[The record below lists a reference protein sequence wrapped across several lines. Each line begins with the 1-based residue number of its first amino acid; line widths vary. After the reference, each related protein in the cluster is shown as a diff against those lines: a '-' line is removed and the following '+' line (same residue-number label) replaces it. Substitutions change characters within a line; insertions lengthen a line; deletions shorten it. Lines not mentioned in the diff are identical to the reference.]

1 MQPLQLH
8 RQLHP
13 QNHQMP
19 HTQPFLLLT
28 LQHPLLTFITSHLV
42 LIVKFHLRLIII
54 SHSHQALKVIPLQ
67 HLLLQL
73 LTLLVLVD
81 GHTMSIIVLFLQA
94 LHQLLILTQLI
105 HLQLVHQNWL
115 LTYHPCQKYP
125 IVLVEAMTQEVQ
137 WPRRLHHFHH
147 LLHVSIPEFLCVL
160 YECPLPTCIIWF
172 YACMKVSFW
181 LGRLFTWMLPL
192 FAASAVALFYNKVW
206 LMGFCGVLIF
216 FILCWSY

>member
-1 MQPLQLH
+1 MAQLSFKC
-8 RQLHP
+8 L
-13 QNHQMP
+13 
-19 HTQPFLLLT
+19 
-28 LQHPLLTFITSHLV
+28 
-42 LIVKFHLRLIII
+42 
-54 SHSHQALKVIPLQ
+54 LKVIPLQ

-105 HLQLVHQNWL
+105 HLQLVHQSWL

-147 LLHVSIPEFLCVL
+147 LLHLQQLLFSTTGCGYWDFVES
-160 YECPLPTCIIWF
+160 W
-172 YACMKVSFW
+172 SFSSFVGHIDGY
-181 LGRLFTWMLPL
+181 L
-192 FAASAVALFYNKVW
+192 
-206 LMGFCGVLIF
+206 
-216 FILCWSY
+216 